1 MKKLLNFGFAA
12 FAFLFGFASCGNLG
26 ENIPEN
32 TGENVSGGKS
42 GNQEIVDKSVQK
54 EKEHSE
60 KTGFSV
66 GDFIIQSEDGKFSAV
81 SSADLGE
88 EDKSKVLAVCFGFSE
103 DGIPLG
109 LGTFNSY
116 ALKAEGRLAWAKK
129 ESFGATQKFE
139 KIVCIPSS
147 LENPETFEGKKSG
160 ESNMDE
166 VMALD
171 EEFRTGDNYA
181 ELYPVF
187 GFALNYGEVCVLS
200 GGWYIP
206 TSWEIYK
213 IYRNL
218 ETLQTS
224 LSLCGGTS
232 LVETANSYY
241 YTSSQ
246 AALASKVYKINLKS
260 GKFSVGEKTTSSK
273 EYALA
278 VREFPVD

>member
-1 MKKLLNFGFAA
+1 MKKLLNFGFAS
-12 FAFLFGFASCGNLG
+12 FAILFGFASCGNLG

-60 KTGFSV
+60 KTGFSI
-66 GDFIIQSEDGKFSAV
+66 GDFIIQAEDGKFSAI
-81 SSADLGE
+81 SPADLT
-88 EDKSKVLAVCFGFSE
+88 EDEKPDVLAVCFGFSE

-109 LGTFNSY
+109 LGTFNTY
-116 ALKAEGRLAWAKK
+116 AMKAEGRRAWAKK
-129 ESFGATQKFE
+129 ESFGAEQKFE

-147 LENPETFEGKKSG
+147 LENPESFEGKKSG
-160 ESNMDE
+160 ATNMDE
-166 VMALD
+166 VMELD
-171 EEFRTGDNYA
+171 EDFRTKDNYA

-187 GFALNYGEVCVLS
+187 AFALDYGEVCVLS
-200 GGWYIP
+200 SGWYIP

-213 IYRNL
+213 IYKNL
-218 ETLQTS
+218 ETLQSS
-224 LSLCGGTS
+224 LSLCGGTA

-246 AALASKVYKINLKS
+246 AALDTKVYKINLKS